1 MESKIKKLIYPVL
14 FGCCIIFFLTGCS
27 SLGNM
32 LNWTKFW
39 DSSNSQGGSLTE
51 KDLAQFASNM
61 RPARGNPDSHY
72 LLACYYQERGRHI
85 EAIEEF
91 KKAIL
96 IDPSYVKAY
105 NGMGVSCDLIG
116 DYPRAIESYKKAV
129 SLNPDLS
136 YVQNNLGYSYLLQ
149 GNSDEAIAAFKKA
162 IVLNNQEKRFHNN
175 LGQAYAMNNR
185 FDLAMEEF
193 KLAGDEGKAH
203 YNIAQLY
210 YKKGLYKEAKSNY
223 AKAIEQDPSLA
234 RAQNGLQAAEA
245 MARIS
250 PQPVVSEAKKEELVA
265 PAQPSLIKNEE
276 PFFVSKELPSFLS
289 KEEPS
294 FVSKVEPEALTPAA
308 LISLNPDPAPAQI
321 PAVEEKKVV
330 YEVQVASTRSPHNA
344 NFAVKSL
351 QRSGYRASIRNW
363 KSEEGNEWHRI
374 TVGSFETK
382 DEALTLKQ
390 KIEKE
395 FEYKP
400 VIIQSTSVVHV
411 QPAPLL
417 VQSMPVVV
425 QSAPVI
431 QSTSVRTEAV
441 KSFLPDQQILQA
453 SIEQLPPPKEAK
465 VEISNGNGVRRM
477 ARRVGNYLT
486 QNGVRVV
493 RLTNAKNFKYPQT
506 KIYYLEGYREAA
518 YQLANQMPGI
528 QKMEVSETFNRPTIR
543 IKVLI
548 GTDLIPYHKVF
559 ADSRAKFANFNGS
572 HKKSVQ
578 VVMNKK

>member
-1 MESKIKKLIYPVL
+1 MESKIKKLIYAVL

-116 DYPRAIESYKKAV
+116 DFPRAIESYKKAV

-149 GNSDEAIAAFKKA
+149 GNPDEAIAAFKKA

-175 LGQAYAMNNR
+175 LGLAYAMKDQ
-185 FDLAMEEF
+185 FDLALTEF
-193 KLAGDEGKAH
+193 KLAGDEDKAH

-250 PQPVVSEAKKEELVA
+250 PQSVVSEAKKEELVA
-265 PAQPSLIKNEE
+265 PAQPSLTKNEE
-276 PFFVSKELPSFLS
+276 PSFVSKELPSFLS

-294 FVSKVEPEALTPAA
+294 FVFVSKVEPEALTPAA

-351 QRSGYRASIRNW
+351 QRSGYRASVSNW

-374 TVGSFETK
+374 TVGSFATK

-506 KIYYLEGYREAA
+506 KIYYLEGYQEAA

-528 QKMEVSETFNRPTIR
+528 QKMEVSETFDRPTIR

-548 GTDLIPYHKVF
+548 GKDLVPYHKVF
-559 ADSRAKFANFNGS
+559 ADR
-572 HKKSVQ
+572 SVQ
-578 VVMNKK
+578 VVMK

>member
-149 GNSDEAIAAFKKA
+149 GNPDEAIAAFKKA

-175 LGQAYAMNNR
+175 LGLAYAMKDQ
-185 FDLAMEEF
+185 FDLALTEF
-193 KLAGDEGKAH
+193 KLAGGEDKAH

-276 PFFVSKELPSFLS
+276 PPFVSKELPSFLS
-289 KEEPS
+289 KDERS

-351 QRSGYRASIRNW
+351 QRSGYRAIVSNW

-374 TVGSFETK
+374 TVGSFATK

-559 ADSRAKFANFNGS
+559 ADSRAKFANFHGS